1 MSHRILSAAQT
12 QNGGGGGRRMHG
24 MLRTVAEQCDWAVRA
39 HRCVRSVRAA
49 AAAAAAVVGVP

>member
-1 MSHRILSAAQT
+1 
-12 QNGGGGGRRMHG
+12 MHG